1 MKTLITTLAIALA
14 ILSTERSYAAAAGEN
29 TLKASQSDWT
39 VAPSLGITSFKL
51 KTESVDYDSKS
62 GMSVGAEV
70 YKSTGVDGLD
80 LITGL
85 QYLQSGGKVG
95 NVFANYEMNLDYL
108 AVPVG
113 VRWKAF
119 TYGADDKNFMYL
131 RGGVAAAFLMSAKG
145 KGTLGWMTEET
156 DVKDQ
161 VNNFDLLAVAGL
173 GGSYSMGNNQ
183 HILYEL
189 NYLRGTQKVMKEETS
204 HSEGYAFNV
213 MYSIPL

>member
-1 MKTLITTLAIALA
+1 MKTLVTTLAIALA
-14 ILSTERSYAAAAGEN
+14 ILSTEQSFAAAEN
-29 TLKASQSDWT
+29 TVTTSQSNWT
-39 VAPSLGITSFKL
+39 VAPSLGVTSFKL
-51 KTESVDYDSKS
+51 KTDSMDLDAKS

-70 YKSTGVDGLD
+70 YKATGVDGLD
-80 LITGL
+80 LVTGL
-85 QYLQSGGKVG
+85 QYLQSGGKKG
-95 NVFANYEMNLDYL
+95 DLFLSYEVNLDYL

-131 RGGVAAAFLMSAKG
+131 RGGIAAAFLVSAKE
-145 KGTLGWMTEET
+145 KATFLGATA
-156 DVKDQ
+156 DGDIKDK
-161 VNNFDLLAVAGL
+161 VNGFDLMAVAGL

-189 NYLRGTQKVMKEETS
+189 NYLRGTQKVMKDETS